1 MASNIRDLSDN
12 IIANALKSGATG
24 SSRTI
29 LRDDDE
35 TWVKVPYQLGF
46 GEVFQSVK
54 DDLLFRT
61 RNLEGINEVNSF
73 KGVRTY
79 SDKDIAKIFG
89 LEAQHDKTIGMFSK
103 AYHQDTRV
111 GGNDAINCL
120 WKFCLSIRS
129 LYTPSTSTSI
139 SVSMFSR
146 TSVVSCAPSRVTCKN
161 NWCIFLDI

>member
-120 WKFCLSIRS
+120 WQFNRDDDILHPIS
-129 LYTPSTSTSI
+129 YTSALGSSYI
-139 SVSMFSR
+139 GLRKSR
-146 TSVVSCAPSRVTCKN
+146 TISQSLRNWLRSCSKN
-161 NWCIFLDI
+161 VL